1 MARLSGVAKTWILDT
16 ETKGTGAH
24 IAPLKDGSPRPE
36 RELVTVTFERPARPV
51 EEPAPPAP
59 RVFKVV
65 DVVSTR
71 VLAEGADTRET
82 LALLAGMRSV
92 VDARIYV
99 WAPGSDRWRLLSI
112 AEQRALWQLRNRASS
127 ADEAATTPGKIVA

>member
-1 MARLSGVAKTWILDT
+1 MAKTWVLDT

-24 IAPLKDGSPRPE
+24 IAPLKDGRPRPE
-36 RELVTVTFERPARPV
+36 RELATVTFDRPARPV

-59 RVFKVV
+59 RTFKVV
-65 DVVSTR
+65 DVMSAR

-82 LALLAGMRSV
+82 LELLAGMKSV

-99 WAPGSDRWRLLSI
+99 WAPGADRWRLLSI
-112 AEQRALWQLRNRASS
+112 AEQRALWQLRDRAASPE
-127 ADEAATTPGKIVA
+127 DAATPSEMVVA

>member
-1 MARLSGVAKTWILDT
+1 
-16 ETKGTGAH
+16 
-24 IAPLKDGSPRPE
+24 
-36 RELVTVTFERPARPV
+36 
-51 EEPAPPAP
+51 
-59 RVFKVV
+59 VFKVV
-65 DVVSTR
+65 DVMSTR

>member
-24 IAPLKDGSPRPE
+24 IAPLKDGRPRPE
-36 RELVTVTFERPARPV
+36 RELATVTFERPARPAA
-51 EEPAPPAP
+51 EPAPPAP

-65 DVVSTR
+65 DVMSAR

-82 LALLAGMRSV
+82 LELLAGMKSV

-99 WAPGSDRWRLLSI
+99 WAPAAERWRLLSI
-112 AEQRALWQLRNRASS
+112 AEQRALWELRWN
-127 ADEAATTPGKIVA
+127 